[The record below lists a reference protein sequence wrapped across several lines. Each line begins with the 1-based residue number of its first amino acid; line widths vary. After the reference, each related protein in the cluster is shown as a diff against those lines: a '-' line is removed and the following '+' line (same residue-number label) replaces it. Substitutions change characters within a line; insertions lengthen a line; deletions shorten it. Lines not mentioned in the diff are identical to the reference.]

1 MGAEIENETKVATE
15 IELKER
21 ERERKGDGGGWECE
35 RHRKRITWRL
45 VGKMTR
51 HSVGTEERQAFPLE
65 RIIK

>member
-35 RHRKRITWRL
+35 RHRKRRTWRL
-45 VGKMTR
+45 VGKMTG
-51 HSVGTEERQAFPLE
+51 HSVGTEERRAFPLE